1 MTTQQRPFRFGVIN
15 ERMGTAD
22 AWVAQA
28 RKAEALGYATFLL
41 RDHFVPDYFGDQ
53 FAPLTALMA
62 AACATTTLRVGTLV
76 FDNDYRHP
84 VLLAKEAAT
93 LDLLSGGRLELGI
106 GAGWLRTEYEQ
117 AGLPYDSN
125 GVRIGRLEEGLQV
138 LKGLFADGPL
148 TFAGEHYR
156 ITNLAGFPK
165 PAQRPGPPILIGA
178 GKRRMLTLAG
188 QYADIVGFLTT
199 SVASGALED
208 DPTERLAESVEQK
221 IAWVR
226 AGAGARFDQIELSL
240 IPSVIITDDRQGR
253 TEQLISERG
262 WRGIT
267 PEQVRAM
274 PAVLI
279 GTVGQIVEELVAR
292 RERYGFSYYVVADA
306 QLNAFAPIVAALAD
320 R

>member
-1 MTTQQRPFRFGVIN
+1 
-15 ERMGTAD
+15 
-22 AWVAQA
+22 
-28 RKAEALGYATFLL
+28 
-41 RDHFVPDYFGDQ
+41 
-53 FAPLTALMA
+53 MA

-106 GAGWLRTEYEQ
+106 GAGWLRTEYER
-117 AGLPYDSN
+117 AGLPYDGN
-125 GVRIGRLEEGLQV
+125 GVRVSRLEEGIAV

-148 TFAGEHYR
+148 TFAGEHYQV
-156 ITNLAGFPK
+156 TNLDSFPK
-165 PAQRPGPPILIGA
+165 PAQRPHPPILIGA

-188 QYADIVGFLTT
+188 QHADIVGFLTS
-199 SVASGALED
+199 SVASGTLED

-221 IAWVR
+221 IGWVR
-226 AGAGARFDQIELSL
+226 RGAGERFDQIELSL
-240 IPSVIITDDRQGR
+240 IPSFLITADRQGR
-253 TEQLISERG
+253 IEQLIQERG

-274 PAVLI
+274 PAVFV
-279 GTVGQIVEELVAR
+279 GTVEQIIDDIQER
-292 RERYGFSYYVVADA
+292 RERYGFSYLVVADS
-306 QLNAFAPIVAALAD
+306 QLDACAPIVAALAG